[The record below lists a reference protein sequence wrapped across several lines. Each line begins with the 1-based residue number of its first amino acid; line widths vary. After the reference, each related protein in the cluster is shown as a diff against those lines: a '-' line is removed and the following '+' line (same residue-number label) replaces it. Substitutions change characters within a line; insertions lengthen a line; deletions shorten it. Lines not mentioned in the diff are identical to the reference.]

1 MTCPPPA
8 DPAGP
13 CDPWMDLCKA
23 VLSMGSWTGVK
34 SLAVFLA
41 VWSRGELNQA
51 GCATVDFTGVRQ
63 SACGLSELMD
73 KKGEK
78 KISCFINVLWS
89 LAGSKGVAVLCKLRG
104 IFTFC

>member
-13 CDPWMDLCKA
+13 HDPGMDLCKA
-23 VLSMGSWTGVK
+23 VLSMRSWTGVK

-51 GCATVDFTGVRQ
+51 GCATAGSTGVRQ
-63 SACGLSELMD
+63 SACGLSELVD
-73 KKGEK
+73 EKGEK
-78 KISCFINVLWS
+78 KISLFINVLWS
-89 LAGSKGVAVLCKLRG
+89 LAGSKGFAVLFKLRG